1 MITVEKVLF
10 LRHVSLFSTVPTREL
25 GHIAAITEEVVQ
37 PAGSTIF
44 TQGDQGDSLYLVV
57 EGEVGI
63 YFDGKRLNTIRERG
77 YFGEMSILDDEP
89 RSATAKAETDCL
101 LLRIQRDD
109 FNSILQAHFD
119 AVLAIIKTLTRRLRE
134 LTTVS
139 RVTVDDVQL
148 VRQIDDPETL

>member
-10 LRHVSLFSTVPTREL
+10 LRHVSLFATVPTREL

-37 PAGSTIF
+37 PGGSTIF
-44 TQGDQGDSLYLVV
+44 TRGDRGDALYLVV

-63 YFDGKRLNTIRERG
+63 YFGDARINTIRERG

-89 RSATAKAETDCL
+89 RSATARADSDCL
-101 LLRIQRDD
+101 LLCIHRDD
-109 FNSILQAHFD
+109 FNRILQAHFD

-134 LTTVS
+134 LTNVS
-139 RVTVDDVQL
+139 SATEDDVQV
-148 VRQIDDPETL
+148 VREVSFPEAK